1 MKRLYTFAIALLA
14 VVFTFNV
21 NAQEKQYKVS
31 TIAFYNLENL
41 FDTINDPDIFLNDE
55 FTPEGDKNYNTK
67 IYEEKLE
74 RLSSVILKIGADFSK
89 LPPAVVG
96 VSEVENATVIED
108 LINKTELKNY
118 GYDYVHV
125 DGPDERGVDVGL
137 LYRKSVFEVSD
148 YKSISLKFD
157 FDEKDKTRD
166 HLLVS
171 GKFDGEEMHFIVN
184 HWPSRRGGEKVSRPK
199 RNAAGD
205 RTREIVDSLLDLD
218 KDAKIVVMGDF
229 NDDPVNESVKD
240 HLRTKRKKSDLSPG
254 DLFNPFAQLFRDG
267 VGSGAYRDKW
277 NLFDQ
282 LIISQGLALGEP
294 DTYKYYASHVYNKP
308 ELTQREGRFKGY
320 PWRTYVGDTYM
331 GGYSDHFPSFIYL
344 IKEIK
349 N

>member
-1 MKRLYTFAIALLA
+1 MKRLYTIVIALL
-14 VVFTFNV
+14 TILLTMNV
-21 NAQEKQYKVS
+21 NAQEKQFKVS

-41 FDTINDPDIFLNDE
+41 FDTINDPDIYLNDE

-67 IYEEKLE
+67 VYEEKLE
-74 RLSSVILKIGADFSK
+74 RLSSVIIKIGADLSK

-96 VSEVENATVIED
+96 VSEIENATVLKD
-108 LINKTELKNY
+108 LINKTDLKKY

-125 DGPDERGVDVGL
+125 DGPDERGVDVGF
-137 LYRKSVFEVSD
+137 LYRTSVFEVTD
-148 YKSISLKFD
+148 YKSISLTFD
-157 FDEKDKTRD
+157 FDKKDKTRD

-171 GKFDGEEMHFIVN
+171 GNFDGELMHFIVN
-184 HWPSRRGGEKVSRPK
+184 HWPSRRGGEKASRPK

-205 RTREIVDSLLDLD
+205 KTREIVDSLQLLD

-229 NDDPVNESVKD
+229 NDDPVNESLKE
-240 HLRTKRKKSDLSPG
+240 HLRAKRKKSELKKG
-254 DLFNPFAQLFRDG
+254 DLFNPYAQLFRDG

-282 LIISQGLALGEP
+282 VIISQGLALGEP
-294 DTYKYYASHVYNKP
+294 NTYKYHKAQVYNKI
-308 ELTQREGRFKGY
+308 ELTQRDGRFKGY

-331 GGYSDHFPSFIYL
+331 GGYSDHFPAYIYI

-349 N
+349 E